1 MFVVWNALILTYSH
15 GKGWFVP
22 GDMLKSFHM
31 ACIARGTLH
40 CAKFVELLN
49 TPILHH
55 LPHSTDAWIISPGL
69 EAHLQQSIILFV
81 SPGDTLAYPVLT
93 WQYVWI
99 VISRLYLHSSLW
111 QQNESPLRRVV
122 LRQNEITASH
132 FVAESLTQFSR
143 PIVVTE
149 PPHRRAVAITN
160 SYAYVSSIC
169 LLSHALVSH
178 LSSFSSILSFFL
190 FPPFFPFN
198 TYSIYVFLCFPAF
211 LFVSSC
217 L

>member
-1 MFVVWNALILTYSH
+1 MFVVWNALILTYFH
-15 GKGWFVP
+15 GKGWFVS
-22 GDMLKSFHM
+22 GDMLKSFHV

-40 CAKFVELLN
+40 CTKFIELLN

-55 LPHSTDAWIISPGL
+55 LPHGTDEWIISPGL

-99 VISRLYLHSSLW
+99 VISRLYLYSSLW

-132 FVAESLTQFSR
+132 FVAESLMQFSR

-149 PPHRRAVAITN
+149 PPHIRAVAITN
-160 SYAYVSSIC
+160 SC
-169 LLSHALVSH
+169 
-178 LSSFSSILSFFL
+178 
-190 FPPFFPFN
+190 
-198 TYSIYVFLCFPAF
+198 LCF
-211 LFVSSC
+211 
-217 L
+217 